1 MIRRTGFLV
10 GRMQDDEF
18 HTVRVS
24 NVSPKATE
32 HDIQDFFSFSG
43 EIQYIKLIKYAFLC
57 AVTPAVA
64 SVCFS
69 LSSPFSP
76 RVDCLDS

>member
-1 MIRRTGFLV
+1 MSV
-10 GRMQDDEF
+10 MGRQTEEV

-43 EIQYIKLIKYAFLC
+43 EIEHIELHK
-57 AVTPAVA
+57 
-64 SVCFS
+64 
-69 LSSPFSP
+69 
-76 RVDCLDS
+76 

>member
-1 MIRRTGFLV
+1 MRRLCVQTQEV
-10 GRMQDDEF
+10 

-43 EIQYIKLIKYAFLC
+43 EIEHIELHK
-57 AVTPAVA
+57 
-64 SVCFS
+64 
-69 LSSPFSP
+69 
-76 RVDCLDS
+76 